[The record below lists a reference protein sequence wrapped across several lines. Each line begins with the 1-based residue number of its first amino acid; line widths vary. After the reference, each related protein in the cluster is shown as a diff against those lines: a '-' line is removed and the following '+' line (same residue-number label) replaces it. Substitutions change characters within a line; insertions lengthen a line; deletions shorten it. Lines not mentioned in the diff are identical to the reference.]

1 MKAPARLDGAAAP
14 ARPAVSDHRWRRW
27 LLRVLGIAVAVLA
40 LLAAMVFLDHAEG
53 DLRQVMAPA
62 SDAVVDAV
70 STRMA

>member
-14 ARPAVSDHRWRRW
+14 ARPVVSDHRWRRW